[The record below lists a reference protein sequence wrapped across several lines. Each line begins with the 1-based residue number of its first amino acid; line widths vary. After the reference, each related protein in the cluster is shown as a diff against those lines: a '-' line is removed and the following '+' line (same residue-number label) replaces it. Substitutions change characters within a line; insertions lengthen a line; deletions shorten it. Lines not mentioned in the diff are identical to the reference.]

1 MCYCLACWK
10 YYLSQISKLWEL
22 AYIFNVVDMQNPMV
36 TKRCCL
42 LNSKTCMLTLDS
54 ELTFCVVYWQTKW
67 NNQIL
72 NSMLAVLSTV
82 WYLCYWTLKVDI
94 SWKFKLMFKLV
105 LLNWIQINYENNQT
119 WTLKFTTQ
127 PSVISCYHCVG
138 YVLSNLE
145 MSNLL
150 VTSKENSKRHSKWWG
165 RPCRAQRLQ

>member
-1 MCYCLACWK
+1 M
-10 YYLSQISKLWEL
+10 
-22 AYIFNVVDMQNPMV
+22 FN
-36 TKRCCL
+36 KRCCL

-119 WTLKFTTQ
+119 WTLKFKLWNYMIVDLSYNHKFLSTFIG
-127 PSVISCYHCVG
+127 VILPQYTGVIWTHFSGVILPQYTGVILPHFIGVI
-138 YVLSNLE
+138 LSQYTGWYYPITL
-145 MSNLL
+145 
-150 VTSKENSKRHSKWWG
+150 G
-165 RPCRAQRLQ
+165 